1 MHASFPERGGGGG
14 EGGYGHFPLPH
25 RRGRDI
31 FIKVTLARGG
41 GGGGEKRQAELGRS
55 NYVMRNQPRCR
66 GKQEGGWERRY
77 DRAIVSICRWRDAPE
92 KVAGWRSEDGGR
104 VVAVK
109 LWGWKC
115 VCGGVPCY

>member
-41 GGGGEKRQAELGRS
+41 VGAERK
-55 NYVMRNQPRCR
+55 
-66 GKQEGGWERRY
+66 GKQ
-77 DRAIVSICRWRDAPE
+77 S
-92 KVAGWRSEDGGR
+92 
-104 VVAVK
+104 
-109 LWGWKC
+109 WGDQIM
-115 VCGGVPCY
+115 